1 MHIELSAN
9 FKKMTS
15 KAIFA
20 IITFIL
26 VYLVL
31 LAAGIALTI
40 LCIYGGISLI
50 IAVPKLMIIILGAG
64 IASFGII
71 ILIFLIKFLFKQHTV
86 NMSHLVEISR
96 EEYPK
101 LFDLIEE
108 IAKEAETKFPKKV
121 YLANDVNAA
130 VFYNSSFWSMFFP
143 IRKNLQIGMGL
154 VNTVTEQELKA
165 ILAHEFGHFSQRSM
179 SVGSYVYNVNQV
191 IFNMLY
197 DNESFDDM
205 IRAWASISGYFSIF
219 VMVAVKVIQG
229 IQWILQKMYGF
240 VNLRYMA
247 LSREMEFHADEVAA
261 NIAGSKPLEE
271 SLLRLDISQQAFSW
285 AVNFYENKADK
296 NIISK
301 NIYKNQSFALSV
313 IARENKIPLKNG
325 LPQVSIL
332 DTNKYKQSR
341 INIKDQWASHPSTEE
356 RVVALQR
363 LSIVKDENK
372 TTPAI
377 SLFPDAEKI
386 EEELTKTVF
395 YNLAFRKDTIVMDSK
410 TFEKELS
417 EEVGKNKFPDQYNDY
432 YDNKDPLPFD
442 LSSITNFNLSETMDT
457 LFSKEKVNTVYKYN
471 ALGHDKN
478 ILEAI
483 NRKEIKIKTFE
494 YDGQMYRSKQAKDLI
509 DQLEKERIDTKNQI
523 AENDVNIYKYFYNQA
538 SKKGNESE
546 LKGKYQAFFEQD
558 TLCEKRISLYNEF
571 VRVANQLSM
580 ASQEEQV
587 ENIFSEISKLEINLK
602 AELKNLMENPDLEK
616 EMTKPV
622 KDNFDIYLSKI
633 WRYSANPDSDNEY
646 LDTLFTAVN
655 NFNILGSRAYFLAKL
670 DILKYQIEQL

>member
-9 FKKMTS
+9 FKKMTT
-15 KAIFA
+15 KAIVA

-26 VYLVL
+26 VYLLL
-31 LAAGIALTI
+31 LAAGIALTV

-50 IAVPKLMIIILGAG
+50 IAVPKLMTIILGAG

-71 ILIFLIKFLFKQHTV
+71 IFIFLIKFLFKQHTI
-86 NMSHLVEISR
+86 NMDHLVEISR
-96 EEYPK
+96 KEYPK

-143 IRKNLQIGMGL
+143 IRKNLQIGLGL

-219 VMVAVKVIQG
+219 VIVAVKVIQG

-285 AVNFYENKADK
+285 AVNFYENKAEK

-301 NIYKNQSFALSV
+301 NIYKDQSFALSI
-313 IARENKIPLKNG
+313 IARENKIPLKDD

-332 DTNKYKQSR
+332 DANKYKQSR

-356 RVVALQR
+356 RVIALQKIG
-363 LSIVKDENK
+363 IVKNENR

-377 SLFPDAEKI
+377 LLFPDAEKI

-395 YNLAFRKDTIVMDSK
+395 YNLAFRKDTIIMDSE

-417 EEVGKNKFPDQYNDY
+417 EEVVKNKFPDEYNDY

-442 LSSITNFNLSETMDT
+442 LDSITDFSLFETMVT
-457 LFSKEKVNTVYKYN
+457 LFSKEKVNTVYRYN
-471 ALGHDKN
+471 VSVYDKN

-483 NRKEIKIKTFE
+483 SRKEIKIKTFE
-494 YDGQMYRSKQAKDLI
+494 YDGQMYKSKQAKDLI
-509 DQLEKERIDTKNQI
+509 DELEKEITDAKNQI
-523 AENDVNIYKYFYNQA
+523 AENDINIYKFFYNQA

-546 LKGKYQAFFEQD
+546 LRNKYQVFFEQD
-558 TLCEKRISLYNEF
+558 TLCEKRIHLYNEF
-571 VRVANQLSM
+571 PRVANQLSIT
-580 ASQEEQV
+580 SQQEQV
-587 ENIFSEISKLEINLK
+587 ESIFSEISKLEVDLK
-602 AELKNLMENPDLEK
+602 ANIRSLMENPDLEK
-616 EMTKPV
+616 EITKPM
-622 KDNFDIYLSKI
+622 KDNFDLYLSKN
-633 WRYSANPDSDNEY
+633 WRYFANPDSDSEY
-646 LDTLFTAVN
+646 LDTLFTAVD
-655 NFNILGSRAYFLAKL
+655 NFNLLSSRAYFLAKL
-670 DILKYQIEQL
+670 DLLKYQIRLL